1 MKDEINKISSKVFSP
16 RNVNVEEA
24 PIQSTKAP
32 GQDAIARRAAAAKRL
47 EERQR
52 NREKILDKENRYT

>member
-1 MKDEINKISSKVFSP
+1 MEMQVSSNVLSP
-16 RNVNVEEA
+16 RSTNIEEA
-24 PIQSTKAP
+24 TAQSRVP

-52 NREKILDKENRYT
+52 NREKLGKENSCI

>member
-1 MKDEINKISSKVFSP
+1 MEMHVSSNVLSP
-16 RNVNVEEA
+16 RSTNIEETTA
-24 PIQSTKAP
+24 QSRVP

-52 NREKILDKENRYT
+52 NRGKENSCI